1 MSLSTSP
8 DASGLGATPQTIP
21 LRIAGLDRRTFLRSA
36 LIGGGVLLAPE
47 VLSACSRPGASGSGS
62 TAPTP
67 TGPAS
72 TDGQLIFAVDQLT
85 GSSDPGAFASFGNW
99 MVIDCIAR
107 GLTHVDYETSEP
119 KPALAESWTVSDD
132 QLVYTFAIRSGVKFH
147 DGNPVTAQDF
157 ERSWRRLFDEK
168 DPTRDPTTYASVELG
183 GANVKSFKAVDDA
196 TFQVTLVAPDVAFL
210 GRCSN
215 PNSVALSS
223 AAIEKEGAKIGRALV
238 GSGPYKFV
246 SFTEGQS
253 VILERFDDYWEGKP
267 TLSKVVFQILP
278 DPSSLVSALSSDAVN
293 ATCFAP
299 VSNIARLKSTGLVV
313 EEAKPYID
321 IYLGM
326 NLSKP
331 LLADLK
337 VRQAINACIDRQAVV
352 SSVFAGAGAVPGGM
366 VTPAELG
373 YDESLL
379 ALSAFD
385 VEKGKALITEAGAA
399 GKTVNVM
406 AVNILFWPALGQV
419 IEANLTAIGLKP
431 KVEYLDG
438 ATYGDRA
445 TKNQHEVFIEQR
457 SAFVADP
464 DNKLTPLLAG
474 DSGYNKAW
482 LHVDTVLPTQQK
494 KLDQLLTAA
503 RGEPD
508 QAKRKALYVELQT
521 FWTTEILAVA
531 MVAYRYLPTVQAAK
545 VQGLNADALGTYR
558 TFFEKATVG

>member
-1 MSLSTSP
+1 MTEQTVRL
-8 DASGLGATPQTIP
+8 DA
-21 LRIAGLDRRTFLRSA
+21 AGLDRRTFLRSA
-36 LIGGGVLLAPE
+36 LLGGSLLVVPGGLA
-47 VLSACSRPGASGSGS
+47 ACSRPNSSADAGSAAS
-62 TAPTP
+62 TP

-72 TDGQLIFAVDQLT
+72 TDGELVFAVDQLT

-99 MVIDCIAR
+99 MVIDCVAR
-107 GLTHVDYETSEP
+107 GLTHVDYETSDV

-132 QLVYTFAIRSGVKFH
+132 QRTYTFTIRSGVTFH

-157 ERSWRRLFDEK
+157 QRSWRRLFDDK

-183 GANVKSFKAVDDA
+183 GANVKSFKATDDSTFVVQLVDA
-196 TFQVTLVAPDVAFL
+196 DVAFL
-210 GRCSN
+210 ARCSN

-223 AAIEKEGAKIGRALV
+223 AAIEKAGSKIGQHLV

-253 VILERFDDYWEGKP
+253 VILERNDDYWEGKP
-267 TLSKVVFQILP
+267 TLAKVVFQILP

-299 VSNIARLKSTGLVV
+299 VSNVPRLKNSGLVV
-313 EEAKPYID
+313 ADAKPYID

-331 LLADLK
+331 TLADLK
-337 VRQAINACIDRQAVV
+337 VRQAINLAIDRQAVV

-366 VTPAELG
+366 VSPAELG
-373 YDESLL
+373 YDDSLKS
-379 ALSAFD
+379 LSTLD
-385 VEKGKALITEAGAA
+385 VEKAKSLLTEAGAV
-399 GKTVNVM
+399 GKEISVI

-438 ATYGDRA
+438 ASYGDRA
-445 TKNQHEVFIEQR
+445 TKNQHELFIEQR

-464 DNKLTPLLAG
+464 DNKLTPLIAG

-482 LHVDTVLPTQQK
+482 LHVDSVLPTEQK
-494 KLDQLLTAA
+494 KLDGLLTAA

-508 QAKRKALYVELQT
+508 RDKRKALYVEIQT
-521 FWTTEILAVA
+521 YWTQSILATA
-531 MVAYRYLPTVQAAK
+531 MVAYRYLPTVQSAK
-545 VQGLNADALGTYR
+545 VQGLNPDALGTYR

>member
-1 MSLSTSP
+1 MSLSAVP
-8 DASGLGATPQTIP
+8 LHDAGI
-21 LRIAGLDRRTFLRSA
+21 DRRAFLRSA
-36 LIGGGVLLAPE
+36 VLGGGLLLAPGA
-47 VLSACSRPGASGSGS
+47 LAACSRPNASGSTSDGG
-62 TAPTP
+62 TP
-67 TGPAS
+67 AGATNS

-85 GSSDPGAFASFGNW
+85 GSSDPGTFASFGNW

-119 KPALAESWTVSDD
+119 KPALAESWTVSAD
-132 QLVYTFAIRSGVKFH
+132 QLTYTFKIRSGVKFH
-147 DGNPVTAQDF
+147 DGTTVSAKDF

-183 GANVKSFKAVDDA
+183 GANVTSYKAVDDA
-196 TFQVTLVAPDVAFL
+196 TFVVKLAAPDVAFL

-223 AAIEKEGAKIGRALV
+223 TAIEKQGAKIGQALV

-246 SFTEGQS
+246 SFSEGQS

-278 DPSSLVSALSSDAVN
+278 DPSSLVSALSSSAVN

-299 VSNIARLKSTGLVV
+299 VSNVARLKSSGLVV
-313 EEAKPYID
+313 EQAKPYID

-331 LLADLK
+331 IVADLK
-337 VRQAINACIDRQAVV
+337 VRQAINLAIDRQAVV

-373 YDESLL
+373 YDDSLKP
-379 ALSAFD
+379 LSTMD
-385 VEKGKALITEAGAA
+385 VEKAKALLSEAGAV
-399 GKTVNVM
+399 GKAIKVM
-406 AVNILFWPALGQV
+406 AVNILFWPSLGQV

-431 KVEYLDG
+431 KIEYLDG

-445 TKNQHEVFIEQR
+445 TKNEHELFIEQR

-482 LHVDTVLPTQQK
+482 LHVDSVLPEQQK

-521 FWTTEILAVA
+521 FWTEEILAIA
-531 MVAYRYLPTVQAAK
+531 MVAYRYLPTVQQK
-545 VQGLNADALGTYR
+545 QVHGLNPDALGTYR

>member
-1 MSLSTSP
+1 MTEQTVRL
-8 DASGLGATPQTIP
+8 DAAH
-21 LRIAGLDRRTFLRSA
+21 LDRRAFLRSS
-36 LIGGGVLLAPE
+36 LLGGSLLLVPGGLA
-47 VLSACSRPGASGSGS
+47 ACSRPGSSPAGS
-62 TAPTP
+62 TGSAASTP
-67 TGPAS
+67 SGPAS
-72 TDGQLIFAVDQLT
+72 TDGELVFAVDQLT

-99 MVIDCIAR
+99 MVIDCVAR
-107 GLTHVDYETSEP
+107 GLTHVDYATSEP
-119 KPALAESWTVSDD
+119 KPALAESWKVSDD
-132 QLVYTFAIRSGVKFH
+132 QRTYTFTIRSGVKFH
-147 DGNPVTAQDF
+147 DGTPVTANDF

-183 GANVKSFKAVDDA
+183 GANVTSYKALDDT
-196 TFQVTLVAPDVAFL
+196 TFEVKLAAPDVAFL

-223 AAIEKEGAKIGRALV
+223 TAIEKQGAKIGQHLV

-253 VILERFDDYWEGKP
+253 VVLERFDDYWEGKP
-267 TLSKVVFQILP
+267 TLAKVVFQILP

-299 VSNIARLKSTGLVV
+299 VSNITRLKSTGLVV
-313 EEAKPYID
+313 EQAKPYID

-331 LLADLK
+331 TLADLK
-337 VRQAINACIDRQAVV
+337 VRQAINLAIDRPAVV
-352 SSVFAGAGAVPGGM
+352 SSVFAGAGAEPGGM
-366 VTPAELG
+366 VSPAELG
-373 YDESLL
+373 YDDSLK
-379 ALSAFD
+379 ALSTMD
-385 VEKGKALITEAGAA
+385 VEKAKSLLTEAGAV
-399 GKTVNVM
+399 GKEVSVI

-438 ATYGDRA
+438 AAYGDRA
-445 TKNQHEVFIEQR
+445 TKNQHELFIEQR

-482 LHVDTVLPTQQK
+482 LHVDSVLPAEQK
-494 KLDQLLTAA
+494 KLDSMLTAA

-508 QAKRKALYVELQT
+508 TAKRKALYVELQT
-521 FWTTEILAVA
+521 FWTNEILATA
-531 MVAYRYLPTVQAAK
+531 MVAYRYLPTVQQPK
-545 VQGLNADALGTYR
+545 VQGLNPDALGTYR

>member
-1 MSLSTSP
+1 MSLRTV
-8 DASGLGATPQTIP
+8 P
-21 LRIAGLDRRTFLRSA
+21 LEAAGLDRRTFLRSA
-36 LIGGGVLLAPE
+36 LLAG
-47 VLSACSRPGASGSGS
+47 SAVVASTTLVGCSRPGASGSS
-62 TAPTP
+62 TGAQTP
-67 TGPAS
+67 SGPAS
-72 TDGQLIFAVDQLT
+72 TDGELIFAVDQLT
-85 GSSDPGAFASFGNW
+85 GTSDPGSFASFGNW
-99 MVIDCIAR
+99 MVIDCVAR

-119 KPALAESWTVSDD
+119 KPALAESWTVSAD
-132 QLVYTFAIRSGVKFH
+132 QLVYTFKIRQGVKFH
-147 DGNPVTAQDF
+147 DGNPVGAKDF
-157 ERSWRRLFDEK
+157 ERSWRRLFDEN

-196 TFQVTLVAPDVAFL
+196 TFEVKLAAPDVAFL

-223 AAIEKEGAKIGRALV
+223 AAIEAKGAKIGQALV

-267 TLSKVVFQILP
+267 TLAKVVFQILP
-278 DPSSLVSALSSDAVN
+278 DPSSLVSALSSGAVN

-299 VSNIARLKSTGLVV
+299 VSNVARLKSTGLVV

-331 LLADLK
+331 TLADLK
-337 VRQAINACIDRQAVV
+337 VRQAINLAIDRKAVV
-352 SSVFAGAGAVPGGM
+352 ASVFAGAGAEPGGM

-373 YDESLL
+373 YDDSLKALSTMDVEKAKSLL
-379 ALSAFD
+379 A
-385 VEKGKALITEAGAA
+385 EAGAV
-399 GKTVNVM
+399 GKPINVM

-445 TKNQHEVFIEQR
+445 TKNQHELFIEQR

-482 LHVDTVLPTQQK
+482 LHVDTVLPAQQK

-508 QAKRKALYVELQT
+508 QAKRKQLYVELQT
-521 FWTTEILAVA
+521 FWTQEILAVA

-545 VQGLNADALGTYR
+545 VRDLNPDALGTYR